1 MRTRDL
7 TVRQWLETLD
17 SYANAT
23 YGRSIAS
30 SVVAGIC
37 VRCGRPA
44 HPFTVPE
51 AATRYAAVGLCER
64 CYAERSSSDEGVQK
78 DSALPLTRTPT
89 TISRFGSS

>member
-23 YGRSIAS
+23 YGRSIAN
-30 SVVAGIC
+30 SVVNGIC

-51 AATRYAAVGLCER
+51 AATRYAAVGLCDR
-64 CYAERSSSDEGVQK
+64 CHAERSAPDEGTQK
-78 DSALPLTRTPT
+78 NSVLSLTRTT
-89 TISRFGSS
+89 ASRFGS